1 MLSDT
6 AGHMEIT
13 GLVAVAR
20 AMAAVILRRK
30 RQGEYLAHLGGV
42 NEADLATDCIAEL
55 FRRNDDGSYVAL
67 RAYFSSLNI
76 AEADD
81 AELAVHLR
89 RLVSS
94 AVNQSVFRMFG
105 DLDPGLSR
113 IIRNIKGA
121 VASLRTFTEMDVRG
135 ESCIAPILTDPLLH
149 LPFPARDELLAD
161 LLPSARG
168 SERVPELMA
177 ALATILRQRTA
188 TSRAVPLVRVALLF
202 RDVVAVRQP
211 PAPAAD
217 DGPDPLARV
226 DLESAI
232 LDACNT
238 IYGQIAEKY
247 RVTKK
252 LPAGLVEAYFG
263 AVRHYL
269 RSRLNG
275 TGEEPGLYESLR
287 AVGPAISKAEYRLV
301 HRQRVEY
308 IARLV
313 QRKVRD
319 ILER

>member
-1 MLSDT
+1 M

-20 AMAAVILRRK
+20 AMAVVILRRK
-30 RQGEYLAHLGGV
+30 RQGEYLAHLSGV
-42 NEADLATDCIAEL
+42 SEADLATDCIAEL

-149 LPFPARDELLAD
+149 LPFPARDELVAD
-161 LLPSARG
+161 LLPLARG
-168 SERVPELMA
+168 SERIPELMA
-177 ALATILRQRTA
+177 ALATVLRQRTA

-202 RDVVAVRQP
+202 RDVMAVKQS
-211 PAPAAD
+211 PAPDAD
-217 DGPDPLARV
+217 HGPDPLARV
-226 DLESAI
+226 DLEEAI
-232 LDACNT
+232 RTACNAV
-238 IYGQIAEKY
+238 YAQIAEKY

-252 LPAGLVEAYFG
+252 LPAGLVDSYFS
-263 AVRHYL
+263 AVRHYFGA
-269 RSRLNG
+269 RLDG
-275 TGEEPGLYESLR
+275 TEEEPGLYESLR
-287 AVGPAISKAEYRLV
+287 AVGSDLSKAEYRLV

-313 QRKVRD
+313 QKKVRD
-319 ILER
+319 MLDR